1 MSLFTNILGPSRDDV
16 WTKIAREIGGRQ
28 SNGGLFGKSNLTLD
42 YRKWTILMDH
52 FSRGGKNKTHYTRLR
67 ATFLSKTGFL
77 FQIRRKNM
85 LSPVGKFLGI
95 QDMQLGDEFFDEQ
108 FIIKAN
114 NEHVIKDL
122 LSDEELK
129 NYISYQPKV
138 LLKIVHEETFFF
150 KKGHPDGVDELYFEC
165 RGILKNEE
173 IINGLFI
180 LFKAMLDRLV
190 VVDLAYENRPNYQPH

>member
-1 MSLFTNILGPSRDDV
+1 MSLLNNIFGSSRDDV
-16 WTKIAREIGGRQ
+16 WTKIASEIGGRQ
-28 SNGGLFGKSNLTLD
+28 SNGGLFGKSNLTLNH
-42 YRKWTILMDH
+42 REWTILMDH

-67 ATFLSKTGFL
+67 ATFLNKTGFL

-85 LSPVGKFLGI
+85 LSPVGKFLGV
-95 QDMQLGDEFFDEQ
+95 QDIQLGDEFFDEQ

-114 NEHVIKDL
+114 NEDVIKDL
-122 LSDEELK
+122 LSNEDLK

-138 LLKIVHEETFFF
+138 LLKIAHEETFFF
-150 KKGHPDGVDELYFEC
+150 KKGQPDGVDELYFEC

-190 VVDLAYENRPNYQPH
+190 AVGLAYEDRPGYQPH